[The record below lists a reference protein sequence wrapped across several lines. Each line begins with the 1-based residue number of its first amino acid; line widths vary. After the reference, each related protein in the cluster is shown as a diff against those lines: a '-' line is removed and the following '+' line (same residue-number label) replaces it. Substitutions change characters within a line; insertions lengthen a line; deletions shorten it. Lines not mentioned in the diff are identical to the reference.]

1 MIVSDCGGFSFCGPF
16 GRQSRPQWL
25 GKIRNNTATPPQHHR
40 STAATQAAAG
50 RRQPCATGAG
60 HSGGKA
66 PLNGSELCAAEA
78 QNRTAEPTAA
88 QEQGRQG

>member
-1 MIVSDCGGFSFCGPF
+1 MGACFFLIASDFLSADHSGGRAALNGSEGCAMGL
-16 GRQSRPQWL
+16 RIESC
-25 GKIRNNTATPPQHHR
+25 ATK
-40 STAATQAAAG
+40 AAAAG

-66 PLNGSELCAAEA
+66 ALNGSELCAAEA
-78 QNRTAEPTAA
+78 ENEPKSATAA